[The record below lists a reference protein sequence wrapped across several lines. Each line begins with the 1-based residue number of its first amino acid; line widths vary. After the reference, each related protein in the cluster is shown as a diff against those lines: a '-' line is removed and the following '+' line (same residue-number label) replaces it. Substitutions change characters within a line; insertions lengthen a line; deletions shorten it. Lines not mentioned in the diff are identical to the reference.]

1 MQYSDEIVIFFFYLL
16 KIATIFNPFLS
27 FFIGLIRDIKK
38 NNGKQISW
46 HTTLEI
52 YSNLKN
58 SPG

>member
-38 NNGKQISW
+38 
-46 HTTLEI
+46 TMEEPLC
-52 YSNLKN
+52 SNEPLLAFYPH
-58 SPG
+58 S